1 LHQSFHQASWAQD
14 QATAYSQDK
23 KQQRL
28 TMLASVALRA
38 ARSGSQ
44 APVGVALATLDRL
57 SAGYATAATVSAPP
71 EPSAS
76 GAVDLAALRE
86 RLASCTAPQDHA

>member
-1 LHQSFHQASWAQD
+1 
-14 QATAYSQDK
+14 
-23 KQQRL
+23 
-28 TMLASVALRA
+28 MLASVALRA

-44 APVGVALATLDRL
+44 APIGVALAALDRL
-57 SAGYATAATVSAPP
+57 SSGYATAATVSASP

-86 RLASCTAPQDHA
+86 RLASGTLCHACPNGGALSKRSSFPWRTMMQATCVP